1 LLGLLDVQLDKQP
14 RPSKLMK
21 NLDLKCQT
29 IQYYVSESYFLI
41 PLPSQ
46 LKEMDHLAGRMTV
59 KIEDLGDQEFSAME
73 IDPDAKIPIIFLR
86 EHVEVFGRF
95 KSIYF
100 VNTKHNRDLILSMQD
115 SWKNIFRPG
124 IQDVASAGEYRMLLP
139 KIYSILKFKKI
150 QKVIHLQRSGEIM
163 SSWEDFQRESLNGDD
178 DDDDD
183 DDGDGDTTG
192 LIPLILNFLISSQMM
207 RTIKM
212 NQQNGRFVLAS
223 TRSPSVTHQRESLL
237 LMEVMLFSFFS

>member
-1 LLGLLDVQLDKQP
+1 MG
-14 RPSKLMK
+14 
-21 NLDLKCQT
+21 
-29 IQYYVSESYFLI
+29 
-41 PLPSQ
+41 
-46 LKEMDHLAGRMTV
+46 HLVGRMTV
-59 KIEDLGDQEFSAME
+59 KIEDLRGGDQDYSVLEV
-73 IDPDAKIPIIFLR
+73 DPDVQVSRMFLC

-100 VNTKHNRDLILSMQD
+100 TNTNYNRELIISMKD

-124 IQDVASAGEYRMLLP
+124 IRDVASAGESRMLLP
-139 KIYSILKFKKI
+139 KIYSILKFQKI
-150 QKVIHLQRSGEIM
+150 QKVIHLQRSEEIM
-163 SSWEDFQRESLNGDD
+163 SSWEDFQRESVNGDD

-183 DDGDGDTTG
+183 GDGDGDTTG

-223 TRSPSVTHQRESLL
+223 TRSPSVAHQRESLL

>member
-1 LLGLLDVQLDKQP
+1 
-14 RPSKLMK
+14 MK

-100 VNTKHNRDLILSMQD
+100 TNTNYNRELIISMKD

-124 IQDVASAGEYRMLLP
+124 IRDVASAGESRMLLP
-139 KIYSILKFKKI
+139 KIYSILKFQKI
-150 QKVIHLQRSGEIM
+150 QKVIHLQRSEEIM
-163 SSWEDFQRESLNGDD
+163 SSWEDFQRESVNGDD
-178 DDDDD
+178 DDD
-183 DDGDGDTTG
+183 DGDTTG